1 MLKKGFTQKEAV
13 LILYGVSAT
22 FGMFAIVLMESGIWK
37 ALSFAL
43 IVVAVIGLGYKNI
56 FKLRGGDSMYRCLA
70 CGYEYNPEIG
80 DPDNGI
86 SPGTAFEDLPDTWV
100 CPLCGVGK
108 DMFEEI

>member
-22 FGMFAIVLMESGIWK
+22 LGMFAIVLMESGIWK

-56 FKLRGGDSMYRCLA
+56 FKLRGDSSIYKCLA
-70 CGYEYNPEIG
+70 CSYEYNPEIG
-80 DPDNGI
+80 DLDNGI
-86 SPGTAFEDLPDTWV
+86 APGTSFEDLPDTWV
-100 CPLCGVGK
+100 CPLCGVVK